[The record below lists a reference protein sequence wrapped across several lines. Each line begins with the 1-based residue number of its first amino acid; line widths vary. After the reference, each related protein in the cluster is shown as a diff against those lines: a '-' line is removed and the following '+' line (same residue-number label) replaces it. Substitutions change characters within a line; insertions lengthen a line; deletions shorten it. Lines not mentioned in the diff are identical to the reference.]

1 MKKTG
6 VLIGIAFLMLF
17 AGCDFFQKSAKEVV
31 VAECYGKY
39 LYESDLKG
47 IVPENA
53 SVMDSIQRVN
63 SFIDSWIERQILLHQ
78 AETNLS
84 PEQLD
89 LKKQL
94 DEYRNSLVLYAYET
108 QLINQKL
115 DTVVSEDEIAEYY
128 EQNKEEFQLRN
139 TMVRAAYVIMKDDC
153 KQKET
158 FHKLMSDPDT
168 LLLQNLDVLSAYY
181 AEKSHLDVDQWMRL
195 DELTNIVPMEILNPE
210 SFLKRNRFVCLESD
224 DFTFM
229 VRFEEYLLEESISPL
244 AMQHDNIRSIIL
256 TQRKQRLIE
265 RMKTVT
271 LEKAKQ
277 EHAFTKY
284 VGTPIINSESEE

>member
-1 MKKTG
+1 MKKLG
-6 VLIGIAFLMLF
+6 GIIGILCFLLL
-17 AGCDFFQKSAKEVV
+17 AGCDFFEKNSKEVV

-47 IVPENA
+47 IVPEGA

-63 SFIDSWIERQILLHQ
+63 SFIDSWIERQILIHQ

-94 DEYRNSLVLYAYET
+94 DEYRNSLVIYAYET
-108 QLINQKL
+108 QLINQRL
-115 DTVVSEDEIAEYY
+115 DTVVSENEIADYY
-128 EQNKEEFQLRN
+128 EENKEEFQLRN
-139 TMVRAAYVIMKDDC
+139 TMVRVAYVIMKDDC

-181 AEKSHLDVDQWMRL
+181 AEKSYLDVDHWMRL
-195 DELTNIVPMEILNPE
+195 DELTNIVPIEILNPE
-210 SFLKRNRFVCLESD
+210 SFLKRNRFVTLDSD
-224 DFTFM
+224 DFTYM

-244 AMQHDNIRSIIL
+244 AMQRDNIRSIIL

-265 RMKTVT
+265 RMKIVT
-271 LEKAKQ
+271 LDKAKK
-277 EHAFTKY
+277 EHAYTKY
-284 VGTPIINSESEE
+284 VGTPIINSED

>member
-1 MKKTG
+1 MRILRLLP
-6 VLIGIAFLMLF
+6 VVMLLLL
-17 AGCDFFQKSAKEVV
+17 AGCDFFQRNAKEVV

-53 SVMDSIQRVN
+53 SVMDSLQRVN
-63 SFIDSWIERQILLHQ
+63 SFIDSWIERQVLLHQ

-84 PEQLD
+84 KEQLD
-89 LKKQL
+89 FKRQVE
-94 DEYRNSLVLYAYET
+94 EYRNSLVIYAYET

-115 DTVVSEDEIAEYY
+115 DTVVSEDEIADYY

-139 TMVRAAYVIMKDDC
+139 TMVRAVYVILKYDC
-153 KQKET
+153 KQKEA

-168 LLLQNLDVLSAYY
+168 LLLQNLDMLATEYS
-181 AEKSHLDVDQWMRL
+181 EKSHLDVDHWMRL
-195 DELTNIVPMEILNPE
+195 DELIDIIPIEILNPE
-210 SFLKRNRFVCLESD
+210 SFLKRNRFVSLDSD
-224 DFTFM
+224 DLTYM

-244 AMQHDNIRSIIL
+244 AMQRDNIRSIIL
-256 TQRKQRLIE
+256 TQRKKQLVD
-265 RMKTVT
+265 RMKTAVY
-271 LEKAKQ
+271 ENAKK

-284 VGTPIINSESEE
+284 VGTPKIENVEQ

>member
-1 MKKTG
+1 MRILRLLP
-6 VLIGIAFLMLF
+6 VVMLLLL
-17 AGCDFFQKSAKEVV
+17 AGCDFFQRNAKEVV

-53 SVMDSIQRVN
+53 SVMDSLQRVN
-63 SFIDSWIERQILLHQ
+63 SFIDSWIERQVLLHQ

-84 PEQLD
+84 KEQLD
-89 LKKQL
+89 LKRQVE
-94 DEYRNSLVLYAYET
+94 EYRNSLVIYAYET

-115 DTVVSEDEIAEYY
+115 DTVVSEDEIADYY

-139 TMVRAAYVIMKDDC
+139 TMVRAVYVILKYDC
-153 KQKET
+153 KQKEA

-168 LLLQNLDVLSAYY
+168 LLLQNLDMLATEYS
-181 AEKSHLDVDQWMRL
+181 EKSHLDVDHWMRL
-195 DELTNIVPMEILNPE
+195 DELIDIIPIEILNPE
-210 SFLKRNRFVCLESD
+210 SFLKRNRFVSLDSD
-224 DFTFM
+224 DLTYM

-244 AMQHDNIRSIIL
+244 AMQRDNIRSIIL
-256 TQRKQRLIE
+256 TQRKKQLVD
-265 RMKTVT
+265 RMKTAVY
-271 LEKAKQ
+271 ENAKK

-284 VGTPIINSESEE
+284 VGTPKIENVEQ